1 MSVDADYLV
10 DRRRLKRRLVLW
22 RIAAVCALVI
32 VVIAAA
38 GRFRDAAGDGYVAR
52 LFVDGVIVEDVD
64 RQATLEALAA
74 DDDVKALIV
83 RINSPGG
90 TVVGGESL
98 YRYLRQ
104 VSEHKPV
111 VAVFGG
117 LGTSAAYMAA
127 LGSDYI
133 LAQEGTITGSIGV
146 ILQTTDLTGLL
157 DKIGVKPEAVKS
169 TPLKAQPNPLEPF
182 TPAAREAIEDVIGEL
197 YAMFVGLVKERRQLT
212 GDKLAWVTDGRVFTG
227 RQALDNGLV
236 DAIGGEPEARV
247 WLEQTH
253 AIDSTIPME
262 NIEVENTER
271 LVRKLFGGAVG
282 KVLLS
287 ERLSLDGLVSL
298 WHPGFSN

>member
-1 MSVDADYLV
+1 MSLDADYLI
-10 DRRRLKRRLVLW
+10 DRRRLKRRLLFW
-22 RIAAVCALVI
+22 RIAAVVALVVA
-32 VVIAAA
+32 VVAAI
-38 GRFRDAAGDGYVAR
+38 GRLHDGAVGNYVAR
-52 LFVDGVIVEDVD
+52 LTVDGLIVEDPD
-64 RQATLEALAA
+64 RQKALAELAA
-74 DDDVKALIV
+74 DDNVQALIV

-98 YRYLRQ
+98 YRYLRH
-104 VSEHKPV
+104 VSESKPV

-133 LAQEGTITGSIGV
+133 VAREGTITGSIGV

-182 TPAAREAIEDVIGEL
+182 TPAARAAIEDVISDL

-212 GDKLAWVTDGRVFTG
+212 GDQLTWATDGRVFTG
-227 RQALDNGLV
+227 RQALDSGLV
-236 DAIGGEPEARV
+236 DAIGGEPEARM
-247 WLEQTH
+247 WLQQTH
-253 AIDSTIPME
+253 DIDADTPVE
-262 NIEVENTER
+262 NIELEDTEEMF
-271 LVRKLFGGAVG
+271 RKLFGESVG
-282 KVLLS
+282 KVLFS

-298 WHPGFSN
+298 WHPDF

>member
-10 DRRRLKRRLVLW
+10 DRRRLKRRLMFW
-22 RIAAVCALVI
+22 RIAAVCAA
-32 VVIAAA
+32 VVAVVVAA
-38 GRFRDAAGDGYVAR
+38 GRIHHSAGGSYVAR
-52 LFVDGVIVEDVD
+52 LAVDGVIVEDLD
-64 RQATLEALAA
+64 RQNALVDLAA
-74 DDDVKALIV
+74 DDAVKALIV

-98 YRYLRQ
+98 YRYLRH
-104 VSEHKPV
+104 VADSKPV

-133 LAQEGTITGSIGV
+133 VASEGTITGSIGV

-182 TPAAREAIEDVIGEL
+182 TPAARAAIEDVIGEL
-197 YAMFVGLVKERRQLT
+197 YAMFVGLVKERRDLSPDQ
-212 GDKLAWVTDGRVFTG
+212 LAWATDGRVFTG

-236 DAIGGEPEARV
+236 DAIGGEPEARL
-247 WLEQTH
+247 WLERTH
-253 AIDSTIPME
+253 DIEAGIPVE
-262 NIEVENTER
+262 NIDIEDTEEM
-271 LVRKLFGGAVG
+271 VRKLFGESIG
-282 KVLLS
+282 KVLFS

-298 WHPGFSN
+298 WHPDF

>member
-10 DRRRLKRRLVLW
+10 DRRRLKRRLVFW
-22 RIAAVCALVI
+22 RIAAVCALVVA
-32 VVIAAA
+32 VVAAFGRIQHVA
-38 GRFRDAAGDGYVAR
+38 GGSYVAR
-52 LFVDGVIVEDVD
+52 LTVDGLIVEDAD
-64 RQATLEALAA
+64 RLNALSELVT
-74 DDDVKALIV
+74 DDDAKALIV

-98 YRYLRQ
+98 YRYLRR
-104 VSEHKPV
+104 VAEHKPV

-127 LGSDYI
+127 LGCDYI
-133 LAQEGTITGSIGV
+133 VAREGTITGSIGV

-182 TPAAREAIEDVIGEL
+182 TPAARAVIQNVIGDL
-197 YAMFVGLVKERRQLT
+197 YEMFVGLVKERRDLT
-212 GDKLAWVTDGRVFTG
+212 GDEVARVTDGRVFTG

-236 DAIGGEPEARV
+236 DAIGGEPEARL

-253 AIDSTIPME
+253 GIDAAIPVES
-262 NIEVENTER
+262 IEFENTEEM
-271 LVRKLFGGAVG
+271 VRRLFGESIG
-282 KVLLS
+282 KVLFS
-287 ERLSLDGLVSL
+287 ERLRLDGVVSL
-298 WHPGFSN
+298 WHPDF

>member
-10 DRRRLKRRLVLW
+10 DRRRLKRRLVFW
-22 RIAAVCALVI
+22 RVIAVLAVVAAVV
-32 VVIAAA
+32 AAV
-38 GRFRDAAGDGYVAR
+38 GRFHGAPGGGYVAR
-52 LFVDGVIVEDVD
+52 VTVDGVIVEDLD
-64 RQATLEALAA
+64 RQNALAELA
-74 DDDVKALIV
+74 GDDAVKALIV

-98 YRYLRQ
+98 YRYLRR
-104 VSEHKPV
+104 VAEAKPV

-133 LAQEGTITGSIGV
+133 VASEGTITGSIGV

-182 TPAAREAIEDVIGEL
+182 TPAARAAMQDVIGEL
-197 YAMFVGLVKERRQLT
+197 YAMFVGLVEQRRGLT
-212 GDKLAWVTDGRVFTG
+212 RDQLAWATDGRVFTG

-236 DAIGGEPEARV
+236 DAIGGEPEARL
-247 WLEQTH
+247 WLERTH
-253 AIDSTIPME
+253 DIDAAVPVESIDL
-262 NIEVENTER
+262 ENTEEM
-271 LVRKLFGGAVG
+271 VRKLFGESIG
-282 KVLLS
+282 KVLFS

-298 WHPGFSN
+298 WHPQF

>member
-10 DRRRLKRRLVLW
+10 DRRRLKRRLVFW
-22 RIAAVCALVI
+22 RIATVLAVVVA
-32 VVIAAA
+32 VIAIVGRIHDSA
-38 GRFRDAAGDGYVAR
+38 GGSYVAR
-52 LFVDGVIVEDVD
+52 LTVDGLIVEDAD
-64 RQATLEALAA
+64 RQNALAELA
-74 DDDVKALIV
+74 VDDNVQALIV

-98 YRYLRQ
+98 YRYLRH
-104 VSEHKPV
+104 VSESKPV
-111 VAVFGG
+111 VTVFGG

-133 LAQEGTITGSIGV
+133 VAREGTITGSIGV

-157 DKIGVKPEAVKS
+157 DKIGIKPEAVKS

-182 TPAAREAIEDVIGEL
+182 TPAARAAIEDVISEL
-197 YAMFVGLVKERRQLT
+197 YAMFVGLVKERRELT
-212 GDKLAWVTDGRVFTG
+212 REQLAWATDGRVFTG

-236 DAIGGEPEARV
+236 DAIGGEPEARM

-253 AIDSTIPME
+253 DIDADIPVE
-262 NIEVENTER
+262 NIEVEDTEEM
-271 LVRKLFGGAVG
+271 VRKLFGESVG
-282 KVLLS
+282 KVLFS

-298 WHPGFSN
+298 WHPEF